1 MNDEY
6 CELDLHDIIAHRLE
20 LTDYRIPQNI
30 ESFGMYFRMMPQKY
44 PIIVEE
50 ILRAFNN
57 NLNDNEK
64 QISYIYLVNEIM
76 QNEKPENIPQFKVL
90 FERMLIK
97 VAETRDKDHIKRAK
111 RVLDILLDRKI
122 LDRAYISKLLE
133 LMDNHEASGAD
144 EDTTVGDQFLGLT
157 EKLAQAKRTRMKLTE
172 QNATEEDIVQAVKN
186 EIAIRDSINAFH
198 TKQMLVQSQ
207 KIEYLS
213 SSFLSKQKN
222 IGEPSMDIDLGDD
235 SDDDENDTIL

>member
-6 CELDLHDIIAHRLE
+6 SQQELHDIMAHRLE

-30 ESFGMYFRMMPQKY
+30 ESFGMYFRMMPQQY
-44 PIIVEE
+44 PIIIDE
-50 ILRAFNN
+50 ILHAFNA

-64 QISYIYLVNEIM
+64 QISYVYLVNEIM

-90 FERMLIK
+90 FERMMIK

-111 RVLDILLDRKI
+111 RVLEILLDRKI
-122 LDRAYISKLLE
+122 LDRAYNARLLE
-133 LMDNHEASGAD
+133 LMDNHEATGAD

-172 QNATEEDIVQAVKN
+172 LNAEEDEIIQAVKN

-207 KIEYLS
+207 KMEYLNNN
-213 SSFLSKQKN
+213 FLAKQNKIN
-222 IGEPSMDIDLGDD
+222 EPSFELDLGDD
-235 SDDDENDTIL
+235 SDDDDGPIL